1 MGYSQHWEGEKKLEL
16 VFIIPNLCHY
26 CLHLSYPIR
35 WRHNFSYT
43 QNLLSCP
50 KVKQLKLYLVD
61 SEKMEKEEWLSSVT
75 PRTQPYF
82 PQVGDEVVYFKLGML
97 YCCFINDNI

>member
-1 MGYSQHWEGEKKLEL
+1 
-16 VFIIPNLCHY
+16 
-26 CLHLSYPIR
+26 
-35 WRHNFSYT
+35 
-43 QNLLSCP
+43 
-50 KVKQLKLYLVD
+50 
-61 SEKMEKEEWLSSVT
+61 MEKEEWLSSVT